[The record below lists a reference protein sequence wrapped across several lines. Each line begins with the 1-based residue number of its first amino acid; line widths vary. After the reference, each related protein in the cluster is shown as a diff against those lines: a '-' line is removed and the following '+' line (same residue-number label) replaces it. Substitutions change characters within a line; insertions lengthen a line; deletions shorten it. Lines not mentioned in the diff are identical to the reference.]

1 MNMRTAALAAVA
13 AIGLALWAALAAG
26 NSEEKTHKLQ
36 SVSIRKMADS
46 LHAVIAA
53 DRQAYAELIVQ
64 RLALEENRIQATEN
78 WREAHA
84 LPVHAQ
90 LLRHAARSIQM
101 RGAEFSYTLRS
112 LWPINPSHGPQTQVE
127 QQGLEAVLKNPDAAF
142 YTEEELGGRSYFTA
156 IYADRA
162 TLPSCVQCH
171 NQHPRRPNRDFR
183 SGDVMGAIVV
193 RVPLEF

>member
-1 MNMRTAALAAVA
+1 MTGKKLMLLIAVPAFAWTAWALGAP
-13 AIGLALWAALAAG
+13 
-26 NSEEKTHKLQ
+26 EKTHKLTTI
-36 SVSIRKMADS
+36 STRKMADS

-53 DRQAYAELIVQ
+53 DRQAYAELVVQ
-64 RLALEENRIQATEN
+64 RLQSGDKGIEITED
-78 WREAHA
+78 WREAHG

-90 LLRHAARSIQM
+90 MLRTAAQSIQK

-112 LWPINPSHGPQTQVE
+112 LWPINANNGPQTQVE
-127 QQGLEAVLKNPDAAF
+127 QAGLEFVAQHPGQNY

-162 TLPSCVQCH
+162 TLSSCVECH
-171 NQHPRRPNRDFR
+171 NQHPRSPRRDFK
-183 SGDVMGAIVV
+183 SDDVMGAIVV